1 MFREL
6 TLMMLTMW
14 PSIPLFLIQLHLAP
28 NFWRRLGVWTYLV
41 VFLEWL
47 PVAYAISLWQEE
59 ILQHTVLTTTP
70 ILVLGITLVTAGFVL
85 HAWTAKLLG
94 IKATIGY
101 AELKPQN
108 DGYSLITSGPFSVV
122 RHPSY
127 VAHTL
132 IFVGILMI
140 TGVIAVGITAL
151 ADFLIAYFITIELEE
166 RELIQRFGN
175 RYREYQMRVPKFF
188 LKLAPRAE
196 ELKEA

>member
-6 TLMMLTMW
+6 ALMMLTMW
-14 PSIPLFLIQLHLAP
+14 PLIPLFLIQLHLAP

-47 PVAYAISLWQEE
+47 PVACAVSLWQEA
-59 ILQHTVLTTTP
+59 ILQHEVLTTPP
-70 ILVLGITLVTAGFVL
+70 ILVLGVILVIAGFVL

-108 DGYSLITSGPFSVV
+108 DEQNLITSGPFSVV

-132 IFVGILMI
+132 IFVGIFMI

-151 ADFLIAYFITIELEE
+151 TDFLIAYFITTELEE

-175 RYREYQMRVPKFF
+175 RYRKYQMRVPKFF
-188 LKLAPRAE
+188 PKLARAE
-196 ELKEA
+196 ELK

>member
-6 TLMMLTMW
+6 ALMMLTMW
-14 PSIPLFLIQLHLAP
+14 PSIPLFLVQLHLAP
-28 NFWRRLGVWTYLV
+28 DFWRRLGVWSYLV

-47 PVAYAISLWQEE
+47 PAAYAIYLWQEV
-59 ILQHTVLTTTP
+59 ILRHEVRIP
-70 ILVLGITLVTAGFVL
+70 APVLVLGAISVAAGLVL

-101 AELKPQN
+101 AELKTQN
-108 DGYSLITSGPFSVV
+108 DKQNLMTSGPFSVV

-132 IFVGILMI
+132 IFVGIFMI

-151 ADFLIAYFITIELEE
+151 ADFLIAYFITMELEE
-166 RELIQRFGN
+166 RELIHRFGN
-175 RYREYQMRVPKFF
+175 QYREYQMRVPKFF
-188 LKLAPRAE
+188 PKIGSRAS
-196 ELKEA
+196 LVN

>member
-6 TLMMLTMW
+6 ALMMLTMW
-14 PSIPLFLIQLHLAP
+14 PSIPIFLIQLHLAP
-28 NFWRRLGVWTYLV
+28 NFWRRLGIWTYLV

-47 PVAYAISLWQEE
+47 PVAYAITLWQEA
-59 ILQHTVLTTTP
+59 ILQHEALITTP
-70 ILVLGITLVTAGFVL
+70 ILILGVTLATAGLVL
-85 HAWTAKLLG
+85 HAWTIKLLG

-108 DGYSLITSGPFSVV
+108 DKQNLITSGPFSVV

-127 VAHTL
+127 VAHSL
-132 IFVGILMI
+132 IFVGIFMT

-151 ADFLIAYFITIELEE
+151 IDFLIAYFVTVELEE

-175 RYREYQMRVPKFF
+175 RYREYQMKVPKF
-188 LKLAPRAE
+188 LPKLPRAR
-196 ELKEA
+196 KN

>member
-6 TLMMLTMW
+6 AFMTLAMW
-14 PSIPLFLIQLHLAP
+14 PSIPLFLVQLHLAP

-47 PVAYAISLWQEE
+47 PVAYAVSLWQEA
-59 ILQHTVLTTTP
+59 ILQHAVLTTTP
-70 ILVLGITLVTAGFVL
+70 ILVLGATSVTAGFVL

-101 AELKPQN
+101 TELKPQN
-108 DGYSLITSGPFSVV
+108 DKQSLITSGPFSVV

-127 VAHTL
+127 VAHTF
-132 IFVGILMI
+132 IFAGIFMI

-166 RELIQRFGN
+166 RELIRRFGD
-175 RYREYQMRVPKFF
+175 RHREYQMRVPKFF
-188 LKLAPRAE
+188 PRLARGRKPR
-196 ELKEA
+196 L